1 MKTENRRSELG
12 KCDSD
17 RDITGGEL
25 FKSKSREL
33 VLKFWVNS
41 YLLYWEIF
49 FFVVACEYSRLSS
62 LVATGD
68 ISRETCLGVRSME
81 GWLYSQ
87 IVLVGEKPEHQ
98 YLQKRH
104 WRGKEI
110 VRKHHKDIYLWVM
123 YTFFYRTR
131 DKFLLNPFN
140 LASLSLL
147 WAWWNLSPPPP
158 PMMTLRRG
166 TKDLAGSL
174 HLTLF

>member
-1 MKTENRRSELG
+1 MWKSRSPGKSYKTLVFVFLWKLKTDVQNLG
-12 KCDSD
+12 NATSD

-98 YLQKRH
+98 YLLKRH

-123 YTFFYRTR
+123 YTFF
-131 DKFLLNPFN
+131 
-140 LASLSLL
+140 LSNS
-147 WAWWNLSPPPP
+147 W
-158 PMMTLRRG
+158 
-166 TKDLAGSL
+166 
-174 HLTLF
+174 